1 MMKPSVIVAIG
12 IVVSYAALAH
22 EGHEHATGVVRERM
36 ELMTDM
42 GKRLLAISK
51 RLRNN
56 KELDRIAPDAR
67 AIKEASDK
75 ITSQFPSGSTQ
86 FPTAAKPVVWQQW
99 NDFTEKAKKLEIE
112 AEKLSTDN
120 PADGDKLRE
129 QFRAVAFATAGS
141 TRPAGVLSGTPTL
154 SGTVTFTVMVT
165 DSTAIGAQTAIE
177 RFDLTVE

>member
-1 MMKPSVIVAIG
+1 MMKPSVIVAVG
-12 IVVSYAALAH
+12 IVVSNAALAH

-99 NDFTEKAKKLEIE
+99 NDFTEKAKKIRNRGRE
-112 AEKLSTDN
+112 AV
-120 PADGDKLRE
+120 DGQPSR
-129 QFRAVAFATAGS
+129 R
-141 TRPAGVLSGTPTL
+141 
-154 SGTVTFTVMVT
+154 
-165 DSTAIGAQTAIE
+165 
-177 RFDLTVE
+177 